1 MAQGFTTKDGW
12 FIDPHGRHTLMR
24 GVNLGGN
31 TKVPFTPN
39 GATHLGVDFDGWR
52 EVSFVGRP
60 APLDEIDRHL
70 DRIAHWG
77 FNILRFLVTW
87 EAIEHEG
94 PGLYDERYLEYVREV
109 VKRAASRGLFVFID
123 PHHDVWSRWTGGDG
137 APFWCFE
144 LAGLLPE
151 KFAETD
157 AVELNGF
164 DWPANYNR
172 VPVATMWTLFYGGDE
187 FCPTLGGVQE
197 QLQRHYLDAIK
208 ALATRLVDIDHVL
221 GYDSL
226 NEPSNGYI
234 GRGTDL
240 MRRSRMFDRG
250 DNPLKPF
257 SPIEYLAAADGN
269 TIRHDD
275 GGVLNERAESIWADG
290 CPWRE
295 AGVWDFDS
303 DGKPT
308 LRDDT
313 YFTERNGQ
321 VVRPFVDFMVPAID
335 RFRREVRAVHPDAM
349 IFIEGSPTDNDL
361 VWDDPDPRIVNAR
374 HWYDVTMLFTRRF
387 DPDHYENWFSSEP
400 MSGSEAIGE
409 NYAMQIGAFAEHSR
423 STMSDAPLLLGE
435 CGVTYEM
442 NDGESYRTGDYRAP
456 RIANEAMYH
465 ALDLTLV
472 HSTQWNYTADN
483 THEHGDQW
491 NEEDLSI
498 FSVDDQHDP
507 DDLDSGGRGTEGF
520 CRPRVLQAA
529 GRPTAQSFDSTTG
542 HFALSIEA
550 DAGVAA
556 VAPTEVYVPRLHYPD
571 GATVKV
577 AAGEATV
584 DMDAQRVTWQ
594 HAGVTGELTLT
605 LTRP

>member
-1 MAQGFTTKDGW
+1 MAQGFTTKGGW

-24 GVNLGGN
+24 GVNLGGS
-31 TKVPFTPN
+31 TKMPFTPN
-39 GATHLGVDFDGWR
+39 GATHLGVDFEGWR
-52 EVSFVGRP
+52 EVSFIGRP

-94 PGLYDERYLEYVREV
+94 PGLYDEAYLDYVREV
-109 VKRAASRGLFVFID
+109 VQRAAARGLYVFID

-144 LAGLLPE
+144 LAGLVPE
-151 KFAETD
+151 KFVATD
-157 AVELNGF
+157 AVELNAF

-172 VPVATMWTLFYGGDE
+172 VPVATMWTLFYAGDA
-187 FCPTLGGVQE
+187 FCPALRGVQE
-197 QLQRHYLDAIK
+197 QLQAHYLGAIK
-208 ALATRLVDIDHVL
+208 ALAGRLADIDHVL

-226 NEPSNGYI
+226 NEPSNGYL

-240 MRRSRMFDRG
+240 MRRTRMFDRG

-257 SPIEYLAAADGN
+257 SPVEYLAAADGH

-275 GGVLNERAESIWADG
+275 GGVLNEVAASIWDSG

-295 AGVWDFDS
+295 AGVWDFDA

-308 LRDDT
+308 LRNDT
-313 YFTERNGQ
+313 YFTELEGN
-321 VVRPFVDFMVPAID
+321 VVRPFADFMVPAID
-335 RFRREVRAVHPDAM
+335 RFRREIRDVHPDAM

-361 VWDDPDPRIVNAR
+361 EWHDPDPRIVNAR

-387 DPDHYENWFSSEP
+387 DPDHYENWFSTEP
-400 MSGSEAIGE
+400 MAGAEAIGE
-409 NYAMQIGAFAEHSR
+409 NYAMQIGWFTEHSR
-423 STMSDAPLLLGE
+423 TAMSDAPLLLGE
-435 CGVTYEM
+435 FGVTYEM
-442 NDGESYRTGDYRAP
+442 NDGEAFRTGDYRAA

-465 ALDLTLV
+465 ALDRTLA

-483 THEHGDQW
+483 THERGDQW

-498 FSVDDQHDP
+498 FSADDQHDP

-520 CRPRVLQAA
+520 CRPRVLHAA
-529 GRPTAQSFDSTTG
+529 GRPTAQSFDPSNTT
-542 HFALSIEA
+542 FVLTIEA
-550 DAGVAA
+550 DEDVAA
-556 VAPTEVYVPRLHYPD
+556 ASPTEVYVPRLHYPH
-571 GATVKV
+571 GAVV
-577 AAGEATV
+577 AVTGGDATF
-584 DMDAQRVTWQ
+584 DADRQRVVWT
-594 HAGVTGELTLT
+594 HPGVAGDLTLT
-605 LTRP
+605 ITRP